1 MSFKAR
7 LSFSKNIQKVIHSN
21 AHYSLLKICKR
32 QLLQVCMETI
42 VSKRSQL
49 HVVLY

>member
-21 AHYSLLKICKR
+21 AHYSLLKICKP

-42 VSKRSQL
+42 SKRSQL